1 MRTVRT
7 ITLLAVATVAL
18 TLVVALAG
26 CSSNDSTTCTV
37 TGTILHDSDH
47 RPLAGV
53 RVTDNVVQTTTGR
66 DGTFTL
72 QVTHDGDATLY
83 VLADGYEV
91 AQGPIPIGTG
101 TKELGAIYLKPV
113 VLPGYGLVTGI
124 VARAGQPVYGADVWV
139 GGNRGATHRDGHYR
153 LYNIPAGQQTVT
165 ASVGG
170 VSGTA
175 SVMVISERTVT
186 ADISVTTGPPAGP
199 F

>member
-1 MRTVRT
+1 VRTVRT
-7 ITLLAVATVAL
+7 IILLAVSTVAVSL
-18 TLVVALAG
+18 FFCRG
-26 CSSNDSTTCTV
+26 GGSSSDSTTS
-37 TGTILHDSDH
+37 TGTRTIFHYSD
-47 RPLAGV
+47 PSPVAGV
-53 RVTDNVVQTTTGR
+53 RGTDNVVQTTTGP

-91 AQGPIPIGTG
+91 VQGPVPTGTG
-101 TKELGAIYLKPV
+101 TKELGTVYLKPV

-124 VARAGQPVYGADVWV
+124 VARAGQPVYGAEVWV

-153 LYNIPAGQQTVT
+153 LYNVPAGQQIVT